1 MKLTT
6 GFSCSSLI
14 RPQPKYFT
22 KLFIR
27 AVSRECWVIWNTNFG
42 VNPVFV
48 LSAFFVPFFFMFFP
62 CFLRFIHFILHIKW
76 IKRRKHERTH
86 KKTNTKLRRVL
97 HGSVFYMFFLCVF
110 FLSACVFS
118 MCFIHFILHIK
129 WIKHIEK
136 THIKDTYKKHT
147 SLNTIYK
154 NACVFCTIFIYKI
167 YFVCIFSFFLY
178 IFSFFCFLFI
188 NKNKK
193 KENIYKNKKNTKN
206 CICVFCTIFIYCSK
220 HSI

>member
-86 KKTNTKLRRVL
+86 KKTNTK
-97 HGSVFYMFFLCVF
+97 
-110 FLSACVFS
+110 
-118 MCFIHFILHIK
+118 
-129 WIKHIEK
+129 
-136 THIKDTYKKHT
+136 KKHT
-147 SLNTIYK
+147 KHAHTPPHTRKPL
-154 NACVFCTIFIYKI
+154 
-167 YFVCIFSFFLY
+167 
-178 IFSFFCFLFI
+178 
-188 NKNKK
+188 
-193 KENIYKNKKNTKN
+193 
-206 CICVFCTIFIYCSK
+206 SK
-220 HSI
+220 HTCGISPVTAGEYLQYLYSIFKEYCANPPRESSYTHPRTGQTFSQILPGSAFSSNG